1 MTGCSSDMMLARLLD
16 EQLGE
21 ADHASMVDHVESCAS
36 CQERLKEL
44 TSNDSRVF
52 EWRQID
58 QSRTNPWLPN
68 THVGTSSRFHAE
80 SNPLFHW
87 ESQAGGTL
95 GRSMEK
101 DELFLANF
109 YNGRRSDERST
120 ESEPMVEGY
129 EILAKLGYG
138 GMGVVYK
145 ARQLSLN
152 RSVALKMIRAG
163 SLARPEDLVR
173 FRIEAEAVA
182 KQRHPNIIQIFDI
195 GEVGGLPFVALE
207 LLDGGSLDALLAGTP
222 QPGEW
227 SAKLSATL
235 ARAIHAA
242 HQAGIIHRDLKPSNV
257 MFAADGTPKITD
269 FGLAKRLEDE
279 GYTETGQVLG
289 SPSYIPPEQAR
300 GEAKEVGPTADVYAL
315 GAILYE
321 MLTGRPPFKG
331 KTPLETVMQVLN
343 EDPVSPSHLMSQ
355 VSRDLETICLK
366 CLAKEPSK
374 RYPTALALAN
384 DLDRFLADRPIQAR
398 RTHLLER
405 GLKWVRRR
413 PAMSSLLAIICVIIT
428 SSVIGGLRSW
438 ADLKAELDR
447 DEASLT
453 WCSNE
458 LLDGRHPI
466 AELSQLVARSERD
479 PRLAGVHVRAQ
490 DMLREARRRANE
502 KLVLEADRERLREF
516 LSRRDDALFQD
527 TELTSL
533 DPLENVA
540 VVRKSSL
547 AALRVFAADGQGDL
561 QWSLARLPDS
571 LSQQERESIVLGC
584 YEMLM
589 ILAEAVA
596 QPLPGESA
604 TVQARKAIEVL
615 DGAVPLRRL
624 PTHAYHLRKAAYLD
638 AAGDAEG
645 ANQERLAAERIQP
658 DGAFDHFLTGLAEYK
673 LGHKSQSRRHFAE
686 ALQAQPNHFWAQCL
700 LAHCDL
706 NSRNGNAE
714 GARAYLTASLQSHPE
729 LPWLY
734 LLRGFASGQIASRS
748 SNPEEAAENFR
759 AALADYREAQ
769 RRDSGGR
776 FRYALLVNRGLLH
789 LQRRKLDEAIADLQE
804 AIALDP
810 RQLNAYVT
818 LAQIHRQEHRDDLA
832 LAELGRAIALNPNV
846 APLYRTRARWTLE
859 RAHATASDRTLALAD
874 LDRAIELGAP
884 NSREQGKDF
893 AEKGRVL
900 LIDKQFAKALDACD
914 AALRIDPNDGE
925 GHRYRVAILLE
936 LKRDDDAILACDAAL
951 RAGLKSAKL
960 LGLRGLA
967 KARRKDFAAAI
978 DNYTLALA
986 IDPSA
991 PELHGRRGWAYLASG
1006 APQLALR
1013 DFEEAIRL
1021 DPAVGDFYSGRGSAH
1036 VALGRCREAVGD
1048 AEESLRHGES
1058 EPRLY
1063 YGAARI
1069 LAQAAE
1075 QLRPEPRPRRSTDAS
1090 TIQLYQNRALSL
1102 LTQAVERTPPSDR
1115 ATFLRDV
1122 VTSDRV
1128 FNSIRRL
1135 PGFARIAAAASES
1148 QAP

>member
-1 MTGCSSDMMLARLLD
+1 MLARLLD
-16 EQLGE
+16 EQLGA
-21 ADHASMVDHVESCAS
+21 ADHASIVDHVESCIS

-44 TSNDSRVF
+44 TSNDSRLF

-58 QSRTNPWLPN
+58 RSATNPWLPSA
-68 THVGTSSRFHAE
+68 HVGTSSPSHAE
-80 SNPLFHW
+80 PNPPFHW
-87 ESQAGGTL
+87 ESPASTASDRL
-95 GRSMEK
+95 MEQ
-101 DELFLANF
+101 DEFVRANY
-109 YNGRRSDERST
+109 YNARRSDERST
-120 ESEPMVEGY
+120 DSEPLVEGY
-129 EILAKLGYG
+129 EILAKLGHG

-152 RSVALKMIRAG
+152 RFVALKMIRAG
-163 SLARPEDLVR
+163 SLAKPEDLVR
-173 FRIEAEAVA
+173 FKIEAEAVA

-257 MFAADGTPKITD
+257 MFAADGAPKITD
-269 FGLAKRLEDE
+269 FGLAKRLEEE

-300 GEAKEVGPTADVYAL
+300 GQAKEVGPTADVYAL

-331 KTPLETVMQVLN
+331 KTPVETVMQVLN
-343 EDPVSPSHLMSQ
+343 EDPVPPSHLLSQ
-355 VSRDLETICLK
+355 VPRDLETICLK
-366 CLAKEPSK
+366 CLAKEPCK
-374 RYPTALALAN
+374 RYPSALALAN
-384 DLDRFLADRPIQAR
+384 DLDRYLADRPIQAR
-398 RTHLLER
+398 RTPLLER

-413 PAMSSLLAIICVIIT
+413 PAMSSLLAIICVIIS

-438 ADLKAELDR
+438 ANLKAELDR

-453 WCSNE
+453 WCRNE

-466 AELSQLVARSERD
+466 EELSQLVARTESD
-479 PRLAGVHVRAQ
+479 SRLAGVHSRAA
-490 DMLREARRRANE
+490 DMFKEASRRAKE
-502 KLVLEADRERLREF
+502 KLALDTSRELLREF
-516 LSRRDDALFQD
+516 FSLRDDALFQD

-547 AALRVFAADGQGDL
+547 AALNVFAEDGQQDL
-561 QWSLARLPDS
+561 RWCLAPLPDS
-571 LSQQERESIVLGC
+571 LDPQERENVILGC

-589 ILAEAVA
+589 IRAEAIA

-604 TVQARKAIEVL
+604 TVQARAAIQILDRAVL
-615 DGAVPLRRL
+615 LL
-624 PTHAYHLRKAAYLD
+624 HQPTHAYHLRKAAYLE

-645 ANQERLAAERIQP
+645 ANQERLAAERIGP

-673 LGHKSQSRRHFAE
+673 LGHKSQARRHFAE
-686 ALQAQPNHFWAQCL
+686 ALQAQPSHFWAQCL

-706 NSRNGNAE
+706 NTRNGNAE
-714 GARAYLTASLQSHPE
+714 RARAYLTASLQSHPE

-734 LLRGFASGQIASRS
+734 LLRGFASGQIGSRS
-748 SNPEEAAENFR
+748 STPEEAAENFS
-759 AALADYREAQ
+759 AAQADYREAL

-776 FRYALLVNRGLLH
+776 FRYALLVNRGLLY
-789 LQRRKLDEAIADLQE
+789 LQSQKLDEAVADLQA
-804 AIALDP
+804 AISLDP
-810 RQLNAYVT
+810 GQLSAYVT
-818 LAQIHRQEHRDDLA
+818 LAQIHRQRHQVDLA
-832 LAELGRAIALNPNV
+832 LAELGRAIALKPNL

-874 LDRAIELGAP
+874 LDRAIELGVP
-884 NSREQGKDF
+884 RSREQGKDF

-900 LIDKQFAKALDACD
+900 LIDKQFARALDACD
-914 AALRIDPNDGE
+914 AALRIDPNDGQVQC
-925 GHRYRVAILLE
+925 YRVAALLE
-936 LKRDDDAILACDAAL
+936 RNRDRDAIVACDAAL
-951 RAGLKSAKL
+951 RAGLKSADL

-967 KARRKDFAAAI
+967 KARRNDFAAAI
-978 DNYTLALA
+978 DDYTLALA
-986 IDPSA
+986 LEPSA
-991 PELHGRRGWAYLASG
+991 PVLHGRRGWAYLVSG

-1021 DPAVGDFYSGRGSAH
+1021 DPDSGEFYSGRGSAL
-1036 VALGRCREAVGD
+1036 VALGRCREAVSD
-1048 AEESLRHGES
+1048 AEESLRHSES

-1063 YGAARI
+1063 YSAARI

-1075 QLRPEPRPRRSTDAS
+1075 HARPEPRPHRSTNESAA
-1090 TIQLYQNRALSL
+1090 QLYIDRALTL
-1102 LTQAVERTPPSDR
+1102 LGQAVERTPPGAR
-1115 ATFLRDV
+1115 AAFLRDV

-1135 PGFARIAAAASES
+1135 PGFTRMAAAASEP